1 MLGLQEIEFV
11 GFWRLLFS
19 CKKLRL
25 METQVLLDSN
35 LYQLT
40 IYFPLSFILGQLG
53 VFGEYPVYSTWG
65 GVGL

>member
-1 MLGLQEIEFV
+1 
-11 GFWRLLFS
+11 
-19 CKKLRL
+19 